1 MKKRSDELLWTK
13 AVVPTDSKPPAR
25 WHVRYT
31 GFESIDGGRR
41 LRFRVKPNGC
51 EPVDVTFDVPDA
63 PFINTSGISIQD
75 AAPMAYEKL
84 VEILATE
91 ATEST
96 LDPEK
101 LCLTDANIANYLN
114 RHLSSQKRPYS
125 TRTEKD
131 ESDLAA

>member
-1 MKKRSDELLWTK
+1 MKKRSDELLRAK
-13 AVVPTDSKPPAR
+13 AVVPTDSKPPAKS
-25 WHVRYT
+25 HVRYI
-31 GFESIDGGRR
+31 GFESINAGRR
-41 LRFRVKPNGC
+41 LRFRVKPKGC
-51 EPVDVTFDVPDA
+51 ESVDVTFDVPDA

-84 VEILATE
+84 VEIV

-101 LCLTDANIANYLN
+101 LCLTDTDIANYLN

-125 TRTEKD
+125 TRDEKH

>member
-1 MKKRSDELLWTK
+1 MKKHSDELLRTK
-13 AVVPTDSKPPAR
+13 AAVDTDSKPPAK
-25 WHVRYT
+25 WHVRYI
-31 GFESIDGGRR
+31 GFEGIDAGRR
-41 LRFRVKPNGC
+41 LTFRVKPSGC
-51 EPVDVTFDVPDA
+51 ESVDVTFEVPDA

-84 VEILATE
+84 VEML

-101 LCLTDANIANYLN
+101 LCLTDADIANYLD
-114 RHLSSQKRPYS
+114 RHLSSQKRPYLA
-125 TRTEKD
+125 RDEKH

>member
-1 MKKRSDELLWTK
+1 MKKSSDELLRTK
-13 AVVPTDSKPPAR
+13 GVVPTDSKPPAK
-25 WHVRYT
+25 WHVRYI
-31 GFESIDGGRR
+31 GFEGIDAGRR
-41 LRFRVKPNGC
+41 LTFRVKPSGC
-51 EPVDVTFDVPDA
+51 ESVDVTFDVPDA

-84 VEILATE
+84 VEML

-101 LCLTDANIANYLN
+101 LCLTDADIANYLD
-114 RHLSSQKRPYS
+114 RHLSSQKRPYLA
-125 TRTEKD
+125 RDEKH

>member
-1 MKKRSDELLWTK
+1 MKKRSDELLRTK
-13 AVVPTDSKPPAR
+13 AVVPTDSKLPAKS
-25 WHVRYT
+25 HVRYI
-31 GFESIDGGRR
+31 GFESIDAGRRR

-51 EPVDVTFDVPDA
+51 ESVDVTFDVPDA

-91 ATEST
+91 ST
-96 LDPEK
+96 LYPDK
-101 LCLTDANIANYLN
+101 LCLTDADIANYLN

-125 TRTEKD
+125 TRDEKH

>member
-1 MKKRSDELLWTK
+1 MKKRSDELLRTK
-13 AVVPTDSKPPAR
+13 AVVPTDSKPPAKS
-25 WHVRYT
+25 HVRYI
-31 GFESIDGGRR
+31 GFESIDAGRR

-51 EPVDVTFDVPDA
+51 DSVDVTFDVPDA
-63 PFINTSGISIQD
+63 PFINTSGVSIQD

-91 ATEST
+91 ST
-96 LDPEK
+96 LDPDK
-101 LCLTDANIANYLN
+101 LCLTDADIANYLN

-125 TRTEKD
+125 RDEKH

>member
-13 AVVPTDSKPPAR
+13 AVVPTDSKPPAK
-25 WHVRYT
+25 WHVRYI

-41 LRFRVKPNGC
+41 LRFRVKPNGR

-63 PFINTSGISIQD
+63 PFISTSGISIQD

-84 VEILATE
+84 VEILV
-91 ATEST
+91 TEST

-101 LCLTDANIANYLN
+101 LCLTDADIANYLN
-114 RHLSSQKRPYS
+114 RHLSGQKRPYS
-125 TRTEKD
+125 TRDEKH

>member
-1 MKKRSDELLWTK
+1 MN
-13 AVVPTDSKPPAR
+13 
-25 WHVRYT
+25 YC
-31 GFESIDGGRR
+31 GRR
-41 LRFRVKPNGC
+41 LSFLPTQNRGQNGMCVTSGLKVLMGGGVSGFRVKPNGC

-101 LCLTDANIANYLN
+101 LCLTDADIANYLN